1 MAETKQSKKTSPSVL
16 KRQRQNLKAYKRNR
30 ANLSEFK
37 TALKKFSVLSAP
49 SDKDVSM
56 THKAIDKAFTRGVIS
71 KNASARRKSWVALTA
86 IAKRQT
92 TSA

>member
-1 MAETKQSKKTSPSVL
+1 
-16 KRQRQNLKAYKRNR
+16 
-30 ANLSEFK
+30 
-37 TALKKFSVLSAP
+37 
-49 SDKDVSM
+49 M